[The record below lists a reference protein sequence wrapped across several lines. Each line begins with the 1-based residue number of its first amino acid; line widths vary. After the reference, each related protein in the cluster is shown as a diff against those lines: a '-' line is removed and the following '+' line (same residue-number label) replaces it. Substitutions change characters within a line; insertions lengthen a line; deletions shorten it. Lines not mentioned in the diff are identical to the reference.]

1 MMGGIMSPLSESER
15 KALVRL
21 LAKILQP
28 KNEALGLDLAPKTP
42 V

>member
-1 MMGGIMSPLSESER
+1 MSPLSESER
-15 KALVRL
+15 KVLVRL

-28 KNEALGLDLAPKTP
+28 KKAPLGLDLAEKTL